1 MPFVTR
7 QIDLSLALAS
17 GALNERGDNAI
28 TLRGL
33 RAEVLINNVGS
44 ELAFSRAQL
53 RVYGMKMEDM
63 QRFNTLARNVIQ
75 QRNDEI
81 TISAGDALTG
91 VRQVFSGTISYANV
105 NLFGAPNVCMD
116 IAATPGL
123 YYRMLAAAPNSYPG
137 QSDVAE
143 IIGSLAGRMG
153 FAFENHGVSVRI
165 SDHYTSGTLIDQ
177 LWDVAETAG
186 ILCSIENK
194 TVRIWPNNG
203 SIKGPPIEV
212 SPQTGLI
219 GYPTFTPVGLRVE
232 MEFRNDILVGRKL
245 NLISSVPQ
253 ASGEWYI
260 NNMTHE
266 LSTMSHQGPW
276 KTVALIS
283 KQGLTRAR

>member
-75 QRNDEI
+75 QRNDEL
-81 TISAGDALTG
+81 TISAGDSLTG
-91 VRQVFSGTISYANV
+91 VRQIFAGNIAYANV
-105 NLFGAPNVCMD
+105 NLMSAPNVCMD

-123 YYRMLAAAPNSYPG
+123 YYRMLAAAPNTYPG
-137 QSDVAE
+137 QSDVAT
-143 IIGSLAGRMG
+143 IIQSLATRMG
-153 FAFENHGVSVRI
+153 FAFENHGVTAQI
-165 SDHYTSGTLIDQ
+165 SDHYTHGTLIDQ

-203 SIKGPPIEV
+203 AVDDVAIEV

-219 GYPTFTPVGLRVE
+219 GYPQFTPVGLRVE
-232 MEFRNDILVGRKL
+232 MEFRNDVIVGRKL
-245 NLISSVPQ
+245 RLISSVPQ
-253 ASGEWYI
+253 ATGEWYI
-260 NNMTHE
+260 NNMTHD
-266 LSTMSHQGPW
+266 LSTQTPNGPW
-276 KTVALIS
+276 KTIALIS
-283 KQGLTRAR
+283 KQGLARAR